1 MARPL
6 IFAAFI
12 SILWSVAAQESS
24 RTPGVDHN
32 SSQAG
37 AAAAE
42 AAIKRGVITYVAL
55 GGPPP
60 RDWPELTRKAKELY
74 HIDLVSTGCVPTPYE
89 CGYSDTVIHYLTQKY
104 GYDPILA
111 LHKELSKNVAG
122 GQ

>member
-1 MARPL
+1 MARAL
-6 IFAAFI
+6 IFVAFI
-12 SILWSVAAQESS
+12 SILWSVAAQEAS

-32 SSQAG
+32 SSKAG

-74 HIDLVSTGCVPTPYE
+74 RIEVVSTGCMPTPYE
-89 CGYSDTVIHYLTQKY
+89 CGYSDAVIHYLTQKY

-111 LHKELSKNVAG
+111 LHQELSKSYAG
-122 GQ
+122 PQ